1 MDEIK
6 DEFQY
11 VQTYI
16 QAIQITCVIV
26 TLVTSCGKCT
36 GISLIFIWLL
46 SFCPTAFFV
55 KCGTLLSL
63 QTLLHYVTRWVR
75 CTRGVAP
82 WYIAAAGIKKDL
94 PYTLLFKDF
103 LDGTAASN
111 LDPTL
116 PEDDVQDLVKT
127 SLASVV
133 SCVPDDEEHN
143 LLMMEKTL
151 MALGDL
157 LRQLLIKD
165 MTVKTLDV
173 LIQVGCPMLFMSG
186 FLGMISNKCIAV
198 RKVATLLWEL
208 TCHMGSHSVTCHP
221 AEVTFPPLPQP
232 KLVLD

>member
-1 MDEIK
+1 M
-6 DEFQY
+6 
-11 VQTYI
+11 
-16 QAIQITCVIV
+16 
-26 TLVTSCGKCT
+26 
-36 GISLIFIWLL
+36 
-46 SFCPTAFFV
+46 
-55 KCGTLLSL
+55 
-63 QTLLHYVTRWVR
+63 
-75 CTRGVAP
+75 
-82 WYIAAAGIKKDL
+82 
-94 PYTLLFKDF
+94 FKDF

-221 AEVTFPPLPQP
+221 AEVTFLPLAQP